1 MPINVGQDDYNILSQ
16 QIITKYIKLEI
27 LNFQY
32 NVVDEISGNLTA
44 MSVNIDSE
52 SDLRRSCNLTFVV
65 VDASFDVKAG
75 NKIWLDKFCRPWVG
89 YENIYTG
96 NIQWY
101 NQGIYLINAPSWRY
115 NATTHELSLAGLDL
129 ASKLT
134 GLRNGELEG
143 IPTKIPA
150 GSSVRE
156 AMIAA
161 IELAGFTKY
170 TISECKDV
178 DGNII
183 AVPNDIEIAQGGTVW
198 NIVTQLRDILPRYET
213 FFDVDGVFIYQP
225 IPTGSGDP
233 VIIDDTIWPNLLI
246 DESINNDFESVKNY
260 IEVYGR
266 TLDSDYY
273 SSSSDT
279 TVSESTITP
288 KFAGLSS
295 LSDGIIVGMTLPTTI
310 SNSSSA
316 YVIDGELTFISGAA
330 VSNKR
335 LNVQSGNVSN
345 KRLTINTSGGQIYI
359 SFLGSHQVVDIYNN
373 PITTLEKDIEWMLK
387 YTLLESGQ
395 GVWQLLGH
403 QQANAVAYDDNP
415 DSPFYV
421 NGSIGRIRHVLYG
434 GEYENIAS
442 DKLALERAKY
452 ELWKST
458 RLQDSITL
466 TSIPNPWLDVNVL
479 ISHAIRGKS
488 QENAAQYIIKSISTD
503 YGIEGTQS
511 INAITYYPLY
521 PDI

>member
-1 MPINVGQDDYNILSQ
+1 
-16 QIITKYIKLEI
+16 
-27 LNFQY
+27 
-32 NVVDEISGNLTA
+32 

-65 VDASFDVKAG
+65 TDASFDVKAG

-170 TISECKDV
+170 TISECKDI

-213 FFDVDGVFIYQP
+213 FFDTDGVFIYQP

-266 TLDSDYY
+266 TLDPSYFSTNTTYSGSTLSLTVADYPTALT
-273 SSSSDT
+273 DNT
-279 TVSESTITP
+279 
-288 KFAGLSS
+288 
-295 LSDGIIVGMTLPTTI
+295 IVGFTTPSTGDI
-310 SNSSSA
+310 SA
-316 YVIDGELTFISGAA
+316 
-330 VSNKR
+330 
-335 LNVQSGNVSN
+335 
-345 KRLTINTSGGQIYI
+345 TSGIQLKMNSLTTSVLYEYGT
-359 SFLGSHQVVDIYNN
+359 NN
-373 PITTLEKDIEWMLK
+373 PVTTLDNET
-387 YTLLESGQ
+387 YYVAYYNQ
-395 GVWQLLGH
+395 GWYLMGH
-403 QQANAVAYDDNP
+403 QQPVGIAYDDNP

-434 GEYENIAS
+434 GEYENITS

-452 ELWKST
+452 ELWKRT

>member
-32 NVVDEISGNLTA
+32 NVVDEISGNLTD

-65 VDASFDVKAG
+65 TDASFDVKAG

-96 NIQWY
+96 KIQWY

-266 TLDSDYY
+266 TLDPSYFSTNTTYSGSTLSLTVADYPTALT
-273 SSSSDT
+273 DNT
-279 TVSESTITP
+279 
-288 KFAGLSS
+288 
-295 LSDGIIVGMTLPTTI
+295 IVGFTTPSTGDI
-310 SNSSSA
+310 SATGGISLKMNS
-316 YVIDGELTFISGAA
+316 LTASVLYEYG
-330 VSNKR
+330 
-335 LNVQSGNVSN
+335 
-345 KRLTINTSGGQIYI
+345 T
-359 SFLGSHQVVDIYNN
+359 NN
-373 PITTLEKDIEWMLK
+373 PVTALDNET
-387 YTLLESGQ
+387 YYVAYYNQ
-395 GVWQLLGH
+395 GWYLMGH
-403 QQANAVAYDDNP
+403 QQPVGIAYDDNP

-434 GEYENIAS
+434 GEYENITS

-452 ELWKST
+452 EIWKST

>member
-44 MSVNIDSE
+44 MSVNIDSD

-65 VDASFDVKAG
+65 TDASFDVKAG

-96 NIQWY
+96 KIQWY

-266 TLDSDYY
+266 TLDPSYFSTNTTYSGSTLSLTVADYPTALT
-273 SSSSDT
+273 DNT
-279 TVSESTITP
+279 
-288 KFAGLSS
+288 
-295 LSDGIIVGMTLPTTI
+295 IVGFTTPSTGDI
-310 SNSSSA
+310 SATGGISLKMNS
-316 YVIDGELTFISGAA
+316 LTASVLYEYG
-330 VSNKR
+330 
-335 LNVQSGNVSN
+335 
-345 KRLTINTSGGQIYI
+345 T
-359 SFLGSHQVVDIYNN
+359 NN
-373 PITTLEKDIEWMLK
+373 PVTALDNET
-387 YTLLESGQ
+387 YYVAYYNQ
-395 GVWQLLGH
+395 GWYLMGH
-403 QQANAVAYDDNP
+403 QQPVGIAYDDNP

-434 GEYENIAS
+434 GEYENITS

>member
-65 VDASFDVKAG
+65 TDASFDVKAG

-96 NIQWY
+96 KIQWY

-246 DESINNDFESVKNY
+246 DESINNDFEGVKNY

-266 TLDSDYY
+266 TLDPSYFSTNTTYSGTTLVLTVADYP
-273 SSSSDT
+273 T
-279 TVSESTITP
+279 TLTDNTIVGFTTPSTGDISATSAISL
-288 KFAGLSS
+288 KMNSLASS
-295 LSDGIIVGMTLPTTI
+295 LLHEYGTNNLVTHLDNETYYV
-310 SNSSSA
+310 A
-316 YVIDGELTFISGAA
+316 Y
-330 VSNKR
+330 
-335 LNVQSGNVSN
+335 
-345 KRLTINTSGGQIYI
+345 
-359 SFLGSHQVVDIYNN
+359 YN
-373 PITTLEKDIEWMLK
+373 
-387 YTLLESGQ
+387 Q
-395 GVWQLLGH
+395 GWYLMGH
-403 QQANAVAYDDNP
+403 QQPVGIAYDDNP

-434 GEYENIAS
+434 GEYENITS
-442 DKLALERAKY
+442 DKMALERAKY

>member
-65 VDASFDVKAG
+65 TDASFDVKAG
-75 NKIWLDKFCRPWVG
+75 NRIWLDKFCRPWVG

-96 NIQWY
+96 KIQWY

-233 VIIDDTIWPNLLI
+233 VIIDDTIWSNLLI

-266 TLDSDYY
+266 TLDPSYFSTNTTY
-273 SSSSDT
+273 SG
-279 TVSESTITP
+279 STI
-288 KFAGLSS
+288 S
-295 LSDGIIVGMTLPTTI
+295 LTVADYPTALTDNTIVGFTTPSTGDI
-310 SNSSSA
+310 SATGGINLKMNS
-316 YVIDGELTFISGAA
+316 LTASVLYEYG
-330 VSNKR
+330 
-335 LNVQSGNVSN
+335 
-345 KRLTINTSGGQIYI
+345 T
-359 SFLGSHQVVDIYNN
+359 NN
-373 PITTLEKDIEWMLK
+373 PVTALDNET
-387 YTLLESGQ
+387 YYVAYYNQ
-395 GVWQLLGH
+395 GWYLMGH
-403 QQANAVAYDDNP
+403 QQPVGIAYDDNP

-434 GEYENIAS
+434 GEYENITS
-442 DKLALERAKY
+442 DKMALERAKY
-452 ELWKST
+452 ELWKAT

>member
-65 VDASFDVKAG
+65 TDASFDVKAG
-75 NKIWLDKFCRPWVG
+75 NRIWLDKFCRPWVG

-96 NIQWY
+96 KIQWY

-266 TLDSDYY
+266 TIDPSYFSTNTTYSGSNLSLTVADYPTALT
-273 SSSSDT
+273 DNT
-279 TVSESTITP
+279 
-288 KFAGLSS
+288 
-295 LSDGIIVGMTLPTTI
+295 IVGFTTPSTGDI
-310 SNSSSA
+310 SATGGISLKMNS
-316 YVIDGELTFISGAA
+316 LTASVLYEYG
-330 VSNKR
+330 
-335 LNVQSGNVSN
+335 
-345 KRLTINTSGGQIYI
+345 T
-359 SFLGSHQVVDIYNN
+359 NN
-373 PITTLEKDIEWMLK
+373 PVTALDNET
-387 YTLLESGQ
+387 YYVAYYNQ
-395 GVWQLLGH
+395 GWYLMGH
-403 QQANAVAYDDNP
+403 QQPVGIAYDDNP

-434 GEYENIAS
+434 GEYENITS

>member
-65 VDASFDVKAG
+65 TDASFDVKAG

-96 NIQWY
+96 KIQWY

-183 AVPNDIEIAQGGTVW
+183 SVPNDIEIAQGGTVW

-266 TLDSDYY
+266 TLDPSYFSTNTTYSGSTLSLTVADYPTALT
-273 SSSSDT
+273 DNT
-279 TVSESTITP
+279 
-288 KFAGLSS
+288 
-295 LSDGIIVGMTLPTTI
+295 IVGFTTPSTGDIRATGGI
-310 SNSSSA
+310 SLKMNS
-316 YVIDGELTFISGAA
+316 LTASVLYEYG
-330 VSNKR
+330 
-335 LNVQSGNVSN
+335 
-345 KRLTINTSGGQIYI
+345 T
-359 SFLGSHQVVDIYNN
+359 NN
-373 PITTLEKDIEWMLK
+373 PVTALDNET
-387 YTLLESGQ
+387 YYVAYYNQ
-395 GVWQLLGH
+395 GWYLIGH
-403 QQANAVAYDDNP
+403 QQPVGIAYDDNP
-415 DSPFYV
+415 DSPFYI

-434 GEYENIAS
+434 GEYENITS

>member
-65 VDASFDVKAG
+65 TDASFDVKAG
-75 NKIWLDKFCRPWVG
+75 NKIWLDKLCRPWVG

-96 NIQWY
+96 KIQWY

-115 NATTHELSLAGLDL
+115 NSTTHELSLAGLDL

-266 TLDSDYY
+266 TLDPTYFSTNTVYSGTTLVLTVADYPTALT
-273 SSSSDT
+273 DNT
-279 TVSESTITP
+279 
-288 KFAGLSS
+288 
-295 LSDGIIVGMTLPTTI
+295 IVGFTTPSTGDI
-310 SNSSSA
+310 SATGGISLKMNSLTASVLYEYGTNNLVTHLDNETYYVA
-316 YVIDGELTFISGAA
+316 Y
-330 VSNKR
+330 
-335 LNVQSGNVSN
+335 
-345 KRLTINTSGGQIYI
+345 
-359 SFLGSHQVVDIYNN
+359 YN
-373 PITTLEKDIEWMLK
+373 
-387 YTLLESGQ
+387 Q
-395 GVWQLLGH
+395 GWYLMGH
-403 QQANAVAYDDNP
+403 QQPVSIAYDDNP

-434 GEYENIAS
+434 GEYENITS
-442 DKLALERAKY
+442 DKMALERAKY

>member
-65 VDASFDVKAG
+65 TDASFDVKAG

-96 NIQWY
+96 KIQWY

-246 DESINNDFESVKNY
+246 DESINNDFEGVKNY

-266 TLDSDYY
+266 TLDPSYFSTNTTYSGSILSLTVADYPTALT
-273 SSSSDT
+273 DNT
-279 TVSESTITP
+279 
-288 KFAGLSS
+288 
-295 LSDGIIVGMTLPTTI
+295 IVGFTTPSTGDI
-310 SNSSSA
+310 SATGGISLKMNS
-316 YVIDGELTFISGAA
+316 LTASVLYEYG
-330 VSNKR
+330 
-335 LNVQSGNVSN
+335 
-345 KRLTINTSGGQIYI
+345 T
-359 SFLGSHQVVDIYNN
+359 NN
-373 PITTLEKDIEWMLK
+373 PVTALDNET
-387 YTLLESGQ
+387 YYVAYYNQ
-395 GVWQLLGH
+395 GWYLMGH
-403 QQANAVAYDDNP
+403 QQPVGIAYDDNP

-434 GEYENIAS
+434 GEYENITS
-442 DKLALERAKY
+442 DKMALERAKY

>member
-65 VDASFDVKAG
+65 TDASFDVKAG

-96 NIQWY
+96 KIQWY

-266 TLDSDYY
+266 TIDPSYFSTNTTYSGSTLSLTVADYPTALT
-273 SSSSDT
+273 DNT
-279 TVSESTITP
+279 
-288 KFAGLSS
+288 
-295 LSDGIIVGMTLPTTI
+295 IVGFTTPSTGDI
-310 SNSSSA
+310 SATGGISLKMNS
-316 YVIDGELTFISGAA
+316 LTASVLYEYG
-330 VSNKR
+330 
-335 LNVQSGNVSN
+335 
-345 KRLTINTSGGQIYI
+345 T
-359 SFLGSHQVVDIYNN
+359 NN
-373 PITTLEKDIEWMLK
+373 PVTDLDNET
-387 YTLLESGQ
+387 YYVAYYNQ
-395 GVWQLLGH
+395 GWYLMGH
-403 QQANAVAYDDNP
+403 QQPVGIAYDDNP

-434 GEYENIAS
+434 GEYENITS

>member
-27 LNFQY
+27 LNFHY
-32 NVVDEISGNLTA
+32 DVVDEISGNLTA

-52 SDLRRSCNLTFVV
+52 SDLRRSCNLTFVMT
-65 VDASFDVKAG
+65 DASFDVKAG
-75 NKIWLDKFCRPWVG
+75 NKIYLDKFCRPWIG

-101 NQGIYLINAPSWRY
+101 NQGIFLINAPSWRY

-134 GLRNGELEG
+134 GLRNGGLEG
-143 IPTKIPA
+143 IPTKITA
-150 GSSVRE
+150 GSNVRQ

-161 IELAGFTKY
+161 LELAGFTKY
-170 TISECKDV
+170 LISECTDV

-198 NIVTQLRDILPRYET
+198 NIITQLRDILPRYEA
-213 FFDVDGVFIYQP
+213 FFDTDGVFVYQP
-225 IPTGSGDP
+225 IPTGSGEP
-233 VIIDDTIWPNLLI
+233 VVIDDTIWPNLLI

-266 TLDSDYY
+266 TLDPSYFSTNTTYSGATLSLTVADYPTALT
-273 SSSSDT
+273 DNT
-279 TVSESTITP
+279 
-288 KFAGLSS
+288 
-295 LSDGIIVGMTLPTTI
+295 IVGFTTPTTGDIGATGGI
-310 SNSSSA
+310 SLKMNN
-316 YVIDGELTFISGAA
+316 LTASTLYEYG
-330 VSNKR
+330 
-335 LNVQSGNVSN
+335 
-345 KRLTINTSGGQIYI
+345 T
-359 SFLGSHQVVDIYNN
+359 DN
-373 PITTLEKDIEWMLK
+373 PVTTLDNDT
-387 YTLLESGQ
+387 YYVAYYNQ
-395 GVWQLLGH
+395 GWYLMGH
-403 QQANAVAYDDNP
+403 QQPAGIAYDDNP

-434 GEYENIAS
+434 GEYENITS

-452 ELWKST
+452 ELWKRT

-521 PDI
+521 PNI

>member
-65 VDASFDVKAG
+65 TDASFDVKAG
-75 NKIWLDKFCRPWVG
+75 NRIWLDKFCRPWVG

-96 NIQWY
+96 KIQWY

-266 TLDSDYY
+266 TLDPSYFSTNTTYSGSTLSLTVADYPTALT
-273 SSSSDT
+273 DNTIVGFT
-279 TVSESTITP
+279 TPSTGDISATGGISL
-288 KFAGLSS
+288 KMNS
-295 LSDGIIVGMTLPTTI
+295 LSASVLYEYGT
-310 SNSSSA
+310 
-316 YVIDGELTFISGAA
+316 
-330 VSNKR
+330 
-335 LNVQSGNVSN
+335 
-345 KRLTINTSGGQIYI
+345 
-359 SFLGSHQVVDIYNN
+359 NN
-373 PITTLEKDIEWMLK
+373 PVTSLGNDT
-387 YTLLESGQ
+387 YYVAYYNQ
-395 GVWQLLGH
+395 GWYLMGH
-403 QQANAVAYDDNP
+403 QQPVGIAYDDNP

-434 GEYENIAS
+434 GEYENITS

-452 ELWKST
+452 ELWKAT

-466 TSIPNPWLDVNVL
+466 TSIPNPWLDVNIL

>member
-65 VDASFDVKAG
+65 TDASFDVKAG
-75 NKIWLDKFCRPWVG
+75 NRIWLDKFCRPWVG

-96 NIQWY
+96 KIQWY

-115 NATTHELSLAGLDL
+115 NVTTHELSLAGLDL
-129 ASKLT
+129 TSKLT

-266 TLDSDYY
+266 TLDPSYFSTNTTYSGSTLSLTVADYPTALT
-273 SSSSDT
+273 DNT
-279 TVSESTITP
+279 
-288 KFAGLSS
+288 
-295 LSDGIIVGMTLPTTI
+295 IVGFTTPSTGDI
-310 SNSSSA
+310 SA
-316 YVIDGELTFISGAA
+316 
-330 VSNKR
+330 
-335 LNVQSGNVSN
+335 
-345 KRLTINTSGGQIYI
+345 TSGI
-359 SFLGSHQVVDIYNN
+359 SLKMNSLAASVLHEYGTNNLVTALDNETYYVVYYN
-373 PITTLEKDIEWMLK
+373 
-387 YTLLESGQ
+387 Q
-395 GVWQLLGH
+395 GWYLMGH
-403 QQANAVAYDDNP
+403 QQPVGIAYDDNP

-434 GEYENIAS
+434 GEYENITS

-452 ELWKST
+452 ELWKRT

>member
-65 VDASFDVKAG
+65 TDASFDVKAG

-96 NIQWY
+96 KIQWY

-246 DESINNDFESVKNY
+246 DESINNDFEGVKNY

-266 TLDSDYY
+266 TLDPSYFSTNTTYSGSTLSLTVADYP
-273 SSSSDT
+273 T
-279 TVSESTITP
+279 TLTDNT
-288 KFAGLSS
+288 
-295 LSDGIIVGMTLPTTI
+295 IVGFTTPSTGDI
-310 SNSSSA
+310 SATGGISLKMNS
-316 YVIDGELTFISGAA
+316 LTASVLYEYG
-330 VSNKR
+330 
-335 LNVQSGNVSN
+335 
-345 KRLTINTSGGQIYI
+345 T
-359 SFLGSHQVVDIYNN
+359 NN
-373 PITTLEKDIEWMLK
+373 PVTALDNET
-387 YTLLESGQ
+387 YYVVYYNQ
-395 GVWQLLGH
+395 GWYLMGH
-403 QQANAVAYDDNP
+403 QQPVGIAYDDNP
-415 DSPFYV
+415 DSPFYI

-434 GEYENIAS
+434 GEYENITS
-442 DKLALERAKY
+442 DKMALERAKY

>member
-65 VDASFDVKAG
+65 TDASFDVKAG
-75 NKIWLDKFCRPWVG
+75 NKIWLDKLCRPWVG

-96 NIQWY
+96 KIQWY

-266 TLDSDYY
+266 TLDPSYFSINTTYSGSTLSLTVADYPTALT
-273 SSSSDT
+273 DNT
-279 TVSESTITP
+279 
-288 KFAGLSS
+288 
-295 LSDGIIVGMTLPTTI
+295 IVGFTTPSTGTI
-310 SNSSSA
+310 SATGGIRLKMNSLPASVLYKYGTNNHVIA
-316 YVIDGELTFISGAA
+316 LDNDTYYV
-330 VSNKR
+330 V
-335 LNVQSGNVSN
+335 
-345 KRLTINTSGGQIYI
+345 Y
-359 SFLGSHQVVDIYNN
+359 YN
-373 PITTLEKDIEWMLK
+373 
-387 YTLLESGQ
+387 Q
-395 GVWQLLGH
+395 GWYLMGH
-403 QQANAVAYDDNP
+403 QQPVGIAYDDNP

-434 GEYENIAS
+434 GEYENITS

-452 ELWKST
+452 ELWKRT

-488 QENAAQYIIKSISTD
+488 QESAAQYIIKSISTD

>member
-65 VDASFDVKAG
+65 TDASFDVKAG

-96 NIQWY
+96 KIQWY

-115 NATTHELSLAGLDL
+115 NSTTHELSLAGLDL

-266 TLDSDYY
+266 TLDPSYFSTNTTYSGSTLSLTVADYPTALT
-273 SSSSDT
+273 DNT
-279 TVSESTITP
+279 
-288 KFAGLSS
+288 
-295 LSDGIIVGMTLPTTI
+295 IVGFTTPSTGDI
-310 SNSSSA
+310 SATGGISLKMNNLALSVLYEYGTNNLVTHLDNETYYVA
-316 YVIDGELTFISGAA
+316 Y
-330 VSNKR
+330 
-335 LNVQSGNVSN
+335 
-345 KRLTINTSGGQIYI
+345 
-359 SFLGSHQVVDIYNN
+359 YN
-373 PITTLEKDIEWMLK
+373 
-387 YTLLESGQ
+387 Q
-395 GVWQLLGH
+395 GWYLMGH
-403 QQANAVAYDDNP
+403 QQPVGIAYDDNP
-415 DSPFYV
+415 DSPFYI

-434 GEYENIAS
+434 GEYENITS
-442 DKLALERAKY
+442 DKMALERAKY

>member
-65 VDASFDVKAG
+65 TDASFDVKAG

-96 NIQWY
+96 KIQWY

-266 TLDSDYY
+266 TLDPSYFSTNTTYSGTTLVLTVADYPTALT
-273 SSSSDT
+273 DNT
-279 TVSESTITP
+279 
-288 KFAGLSS
+288 
-295 LSDGIIVGMTLPTTI
+295 IVGFTTPSTGDI
-310 SNSSSA
+310 SA
-316 YVIDGELTFISGAA
+316 
-330 VSNKR
+330 
-335 LNVQSGNVSN
+335 
-345 KRLTINTSGGQIYI
+345 TSGI
-359 SFLGSHQVVDIYNN
+359 SLKINSLTASVLYEYGTNN
-373 PITTLEKDIEWMLK
+373 PVTALDNET
-387 YTLLESGQ
+387 YYVVYYNQ
-395 GVWQLLGH
+395 GWYLMGH
-403 QQANAVAYDDNP
+403 QQPVGIAYDDNP

-434 GEYENIAS
+434 GEYENITS

-452 ELWKST
+452 ELWKRT